1 MTDADIPPVTY
12 EFAFEDRTAWTC
24 SVPMNTASDWP
35 LRPPLPAWTR
45 LEHCQCDHC
54 PLRPEEI
61 PHCPFA
67 AALVEPVEAVWG
79 RASFETVAVTVQA
92 RDRQTRVDTT
102 LQRAMG
108 SLLGLL
114 GAMSGCPHTR
124 LLRPM
129 ARHHLPFSSAGETRA
144 RVIGTYLA
152 GQYVRRNHGL
162 QPDWDLRQ
170 LRQAYS
176 GLRQVNQGMSRRLRS
191 LDSEDTGVN
200 SLVLL
205 DLLAADVG
213 YMLEDYDG
221 EMDSDFREF
230 LEQP

>member
-1 MTDADIPPVTY
+1 MTDPDNRPVIY
-12 EFAFEDRTAWTC
+12 ELVFDDSTIWTC
-24 SVPMNTASDWP
+24 SIPMDVASDWP
-35 LRPPLPAWTR
+35 LRTPLPDWTR

-54 PLRPEEI
+54 PLNPVET

-79 RASFETVAVTVQA
+79 QASYEAVAVTVQA
-92 RDRQTRVDTT
+92 RGRQTRLETT

-129 ARHHLPFSSAGETRA
+129 ARHHLPFSSSEETRA

-162 QPDWDLRQ
+162 EPDWDLQR
-170 LRQAYS
+170 LRQAYT
-176 GLRQVNQGMSRRLRS
+176 GLRQVNQGMSQRLRS
-191 LDSEDTGVN
+191 LDSEDAGVN

-230 LEQP
+230 LQQP